1 MPLISDLK
9 TMARQLT
16 QFADESQTRAIED
29 DDSVALG
36 RARAFREAAKLVHS
50 LMQKYTPE
58 GHLARL
64 HQRSLVMSEIAAADV
79 IRQQRDTSR

>member
-1 MPLISDLK
+1 M
-9 TMARQLT
+9 MARQLT
-16 QFADESQTRAIED
+16 QFADEAHAQAMQH

-64 HQRSLVMSEIAAADV
+64 HQRSPVTPEIAAADV
-79 IRQQRDTSR
+79 IRQQRDALST